1 MRKKYV
7 TGYRKS
13 SVTCFIVRGRGLYR
27 KSFKK
32 TPEKR
37 KSGISEKKCYM
48 DPRNIKNKEKTSNIG
63 VCNLKI
69 LHRPCESITSAMQVS
84 KVL

>member
-27 KSFKK
+27 KSLKK
-32 TPEKR
+32 IPEKR
-37 KSGISEKKCYM
+37 KSGISEEKMLHGPQKHKKQG
-48 DPRNIKNKEKTSNIG
+48 KNLQYRGLQFKN
-63 VCNLKI
+63 
-69 LHRPCESITSAMQVS
+69 PA
-84 KVL
+84 